1 MHLNFN
7 CLFPSVKPLLN
18 SWFLTILM
26 HIFSESFIIYSANC
40 VYTATNESS
49 ESTITNNHQ
58 LQSFFVCLFVCL
70 FFPISCS
77 TGLVCQLLPDFL
89 FLTYDKVI
97 RIQWKNFIFELQYF
111 LYFSSNICLA
121 ECLCVQCTL
130 YICESSTEFWTLTG
144 NWFSQFSK

>member
-1 MHLNFN
+1 MHFVQRWMQIISRRAAAITSHCSSRRSRLFFIHFISFHYTKYQYLFSPFTN
-7 CLFPSVKPLLN
+7 CN
-18 SWFLTILM
+18 R
-26 HIFSESFIIYSANC
+26 
-40 VYTATNESS
+40 
-49 ESTITNNHQ
+49 
-58 LQSFFVCLFVCL
+58 FVCLFVCL
-70 FFPISCS
+70 FFPMSCS

-130 YICESSTEFWTLTG
+130 YICESSTEF
-144 NWFSQFSK
+144 